1 MGLLDDL
8 FGGGQDMPQA
18 PDYSGQV
25 QDYMSQVQGL
35 ANPYLKSGQS
45 ADALLSQQE
54 RRLVSDP
61 TSVQDQIAAGYH
73 TSPYAQNL
81 MNQTRSM
88 AAQNAASTGFVGTPL
103 AQKQLQQNIGNVADQ
118 FQNQYVTQG
127 LGQYDQG
134 LGLAQSQ
141 AGRGMQAAGM
151 VAGAG
156 QTALSA
162 QMKQAQDDYNAQL
175 AQYKQQQKDS
185 AGGLTALSGLAGAIG
200 TGFGKKGGD
209 LRAITGLAPYIAA
222 LM

>member
-1 MGLLDDL
+1 
-8 FGGGQDMPQA
+8 
-18 PDYSGQV
+18 
-25 QDYMSQVQGL
+25 
-35 ANPYLKSGQS
+35 
-45 ADALLSQQE
+45 
-54 RRLVSDP
+54 
-61 TSVQDQIAAGYH
+61 
-73 TSPYAQNL
+73 